1 MQTISGYPRRAR
13 TVYLDARFRGAG
25 GEPRAEKG
33 ERRISMHVHGT
44 LKFESARCVC
54 SWRDVSRRFVN
65 TNTIRCSIKKG
76 GGRGREWKEEGK
88 RSPRLDRDW
97 RPRNVEGR
105 DGREGDLLSIR
116 GRIKNEY
123 SWPRLSKHN
132 ADRLN
137 VCGPICFRR
146 LVSGPT
152 FSIDTFWWVDWFKR
166 FVIRRW
172 EKWEWFY
179 YWKIF
184 FLFFG

>member
-1 MQTISGYPRRAR
+1 
-13 TVYLDARFRGAG
+13 
-25 GEPRAEKG
+25 
-33 ERRISMHVHGT
+33 MHVHGT

-152 FSIDTFWWVDWFKR
+152 FSIDTF
-166 FVIRRW
+166 
-172 EKWEWFY
+172 
-179 YWKIF
+179 
-184 FLFFG
+184 